1 MSQENVEIIRGGY
14 EGFARGD
21 VDAVLDRLDPDVDWH
36 PAIAPILGVE
46 TVRGRE
52 AVRRFLTRALFEGF
66 DQFRAEP
73 VSFEDLGRDFVLVM
87 VRYSGRGESSGIEL
101 DQTFA
106 TLYELRDGKTVT
118 MRDYSTREEA
128 LEAAGLRE

>member
-1 MSQENVEIIRGGY
+1 MSQENVETVRGGY
-14 EGFARGD
+14 EAFARGD
-21 VDAVLDRLDPDVDWH
+21 LDAVLDRLAPDVDWH

-52 AVRRFLTRALFEGF
+52 AVRRFFTRDLFEGF

-73 VSFEDLGRDFVLVM
+73 LSFEDLGDDHVLVM
-87 VRYSGRGESSGIEL
+87 VRYVGRGERSGIEM
-101 DQTFA
+101 DQRFA

-118 MRDYSTREEA
+118 MRDYLTRAEA
-128 LEAAGLRE
+128 LETARLRE